1 MKFDAFF
8 MLIGCS
14 NMSSSFASQRNTK
27 KFTYYKYFDVSVF
40 INCSKSLGVEK
51 LELPEKRSY
60 NGIKILVASVKLQS
74 LVSTSDP
81 RVSTSP
87 SCLSCWPYLYMYII
101 NYILMQCAVH
111 IYKIKFVHMYV
122 YTIIFNYL
130 LVSIF

>member
-1 MKFDAFF
+1 MRREVLLLCYHHGTQFKRDEVQRFSCLLDAQ
-8 MLIGCS
+8 I
-14 NMSSSFASQRNTK
+14 MSSSFASQRNTK

-87 SCLSCWPYLYMYII
+87 SCLSCWLP
-101 NYILMQCAVH
+101 
-111 IYKIKFVHMYV
+111 MYV
-122 YTIIFNYL
+122 YYQ
-130 LVSIF
+130 